1 LCKIIDNLFKSKY
14 LLFESF
20 ANAIGLFQMVT
31 STTLKSPTTKKATRK
46 RIVVTGMFFVKKMY
60 QDLLTGYDTRVRP
73 VQNQSKP
80 VYVNT
85 KFVPMALI
93 DFDNANQ
100 KLSMMAYMRIHWVDE
115 QIVWKPRN
123 YAGRAGL
130 RASLHEVWT
139 PNVVLHKVRTI
150 QLIMFQFRDVCS
162 VLNLVRYEH
171 DYPALFFIFSQS

>member
-1 LCKIIDNLFKSKY
+1 MQVKKSAKFKIYFDGY
-14 LLFESF
+14 
-20 ANAIGLFQMVT
+20 ANVFQVST
-31 STTLKSPTTKKATRK
+31 STTFEPRTTTRAPGK
-46 RIVVTGMFFVKKMY
+46 RVLVTGMFFVKTMY
-60 QDLLTGYDTRVRP
+60 RDLLTGYDTRVRP

-115 QIVWKPRN
+115 QINWKPRK
-123 YAGRAGL
+123 YAGRTGL

-139 PNVVLHKVRTI
+139 PNVVLHKV
-150 QLIMFQFRDVCS
+150 
-162 VLNLVRYEH
+162 LNNT
-171 DYPALFFIFSQS
+171 F